1 MYYSAQY
8 HLSPRKRTFLSPSAS
23 VSIWMVQNY
32 RLERRW
38 PCHTL
43 MARAKALRSRVS
55 EHLYQNAQWILIIS
69 GYAPDSGGP
78 QEQSFSSGSSRT
90 GVAFFP
96 KTSKNGHISVVVA
109 PIGLKF
115 CVRARFL
122 VSRLLGPFP
131 AQLAHLS
138 YCELD
143 LDYLDLLDFKL
154 EQIRGHFC

>member
-1 MYYSAQY
+1 M
-8 HLSPRKRTFLSPSAS
+8 RVS
-23 VSIWMVQNY
+23 VSWSAGM
-32 RLERRW
+32 
-38 PCHTL
+38 H
-43 MARAKALRSRVS
+43 ALRSRVS
-55 EHLYQNAQWILIIS
+55 EHLYRNAQWILINS

-115 CVRARFL
+115 LCTCAISLVRTA
-122 VSRLLGPFP
+122 GPFSD
-131 AQLAHLS
+131 QLEHFL

-143 LDYLDLLDFKL
+143 LDQLNYIDPFIL
-154 EQIRGHFC
+154 